1 MLWDVVIWLA
11 LMPVAYILGLL
22 QGIGIIEEIAA
33 IAGEKRR
40 NPKNVKPARPEGT
53 DGN

>member
-1 MLWDVVIWLA
+1 MPWDVVIWLA
-11 LMPVAYILGLL
+11 LVPIAYILGLVS
-22 QGIGIIEEIAA
+22 GIGII